1 MTIYSLLL
9 LLILLIPLFDKQKD
23 IVNNSKSKKFKYTYL
38 VLIFMILIPGLR
50 DISVGLDTQQYNYIY
65 DKYSTSFFDSETRL
79 EQGYLILNKLVHD
92 VFDSFIWMQVITSSL
107 FIIPLYWLSS
117 KYSSK
122 VWLSL
127 MLFVVYIFY
136 YMCFNEMRQAIAMGI
151 SCIAFFY
158 LVQCDWKKYLMFVL
172 VSCFFHHTAAVLFPL
187 VVLNYID
194 RFKMWHAILCV
205 IGFCMTTVFFSVI
218 FSYIGSMQAISY
230 ENDGSAG
237 GFGLLAMQ
245 ILILVLAIYKKDCL
259 FNEKQNLYAFYYIVC
274 AVIIFPICHTTP
286 VMFRLEQYFWLPMI
300 ILVPNILASFRN
312 ELIQN
317 IGVLAF
323 VTIGYFFL
331 FISQFS
337 EHNQIIP
344 YVFYFS
350 K

>member
-1 MTIYSLLL
+1 MTIYTLLL

-136 YMCFNEMRQAIAMGI
+136 YMCFNEMRQSIAMGM

-158 LVQCDWKKYLMFVL
+158 LVQSDWKKYLIFVCI
-172 VSCFFHHTAAVLFPL
+172 SCFFHHTAAVLFPL
-187 VVLNYID
+187 FILGYIDKFKVWYVVL
-194 RFKMWHAILCV
+194 FV
-205 IGFCMTTVFFSVI
+205 IGFCVTTAFLSLFFS
-218 FSYIGSMQAISY
+218 FIGSLQTISY
-230 ENDGSAG
+230 ENDGTAG
-237 GFGLLAMQ
+237 GWGVIAIQ
-245 ILILVLAIYKKDCL
+245 VLILLLAIYKRNSLLKD
-259 FNEKQNLYAFYYIVC
+259 KHNLYAFYYIAC
-274 AVIIFPICHTTP
+274 AVVIFPICHTTP
-286 VMFRLEQYFWLPMI
+286 VMFRLEQYFWLPMV
-300 ILVPNILASFRN
+300 ILIPNILSSYKNRIIQKIGIFSF
-312 ELIQN
+312 LI
-317 IGVLAF
+317 
-323 VTIGYFFL
+323 IGYFFL
-331 FISQFS
+331 FVQTFS
-337 EHNQIIP
+337 ERNQILP
-344 YVFYFS
+344 YVFFD